1 MYVLQSEC
9 MISERNYEE
18 IWIAIKNLYLNTIA
32 VNKQIYQLNSP
43 FAEMWVPLEYNF

>member
-9 MISERNYEE
+9 MISERNCEE
-18 IWIAIKNLYLNTIA
+18 IGIVIKNLYLNTIP

-43 FAEMWVPLEYNF
+43 FAEM